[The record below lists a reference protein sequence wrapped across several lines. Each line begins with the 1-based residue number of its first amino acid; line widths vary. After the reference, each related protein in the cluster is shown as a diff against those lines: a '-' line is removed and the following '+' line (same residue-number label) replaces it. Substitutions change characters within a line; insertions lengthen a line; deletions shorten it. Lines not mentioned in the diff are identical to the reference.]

1 MADDEA
7 ENDFAKY
14 LSITL
19 GIVKVTEVGREV
31 MPIKFTIKPS
41 LIPEKLFKE
50 VCDLQP
56 YFNSLV
62 DKISLDPEFLGATLE
77 R

>member
-1 MADDEA
+1 MAAAEA
-7 ENDFAKY
+7 ENEFAKY
-14 LSITL
+14 LSMTL
-19 GIVKVTEVGREV
+19 GIVKVSEVGRKV
-31 MPIKFTIKPS
+31 MPINFTIKPS
-41 LIPEKLFKE
+41 LIPENLFKE